1 MIGHLLQNG
10 QHFIISGKSFLLPLV
25 FLAIILI
32 MMNSFGIQVHIIQDS
47 IGSPL

>member
-32 MMNSFGIQVHIIQDS
+32 MMNYFDIQVHIIQDS